1 MPFASNRLAALCVA
15 LIILTL
21 SHAEAGRCNTRQF
34 SEVPNWVASGYG
46 VSRDSKYTYGF
57 SQESLPS
64 LLPFNDAELQSRLKT
79 AALADLAT
87 RITAYISTK
96 TEIGSSAYNDNVD
109 VRLDTGTSVRSSL
122 RLNNLGASNFYIN
135 HKTCQAYFR
144 VSLSNVDIP
153 ISQIG
158 GQIDTIKARLES
170 GSTAYAPMLKEAKQL
185 ENQLVALDFGQETGI
200 NSVKNR
206 LKIEAK
212 ALTQKI
218 SKLAFISNAE
228 NLLADLKNPRD
239 YVVEANTLL
248 LEFDNL
254 DLNSGDRQLLNELKR
269 RLSTRFDEIS
279 AVLGTDRIFAFTD
292 STLSTLLDQENW
304 EIIDNQLRSFPE
316 FWVPKRQISDQKIA
330 LNMAKEYEIKKI
342 LKLSTELNSATRF
355 GLTQIDL
362 KLLATLYRA
371 GDNAVD
377 RVFEASQTIVGRP
390 VTNDNLRSA
399 LEQMLREIH
408 EENF

>member
-1 MPFASNRLAALCVA
+1 MAVEILLCTVLVEHTTFA
-15 LIILTL
+15 
-21 SHAEAGRCNTRQF
+21 
-34 SEVPNWVASGYG
+34 
-46 VSRDSKYTYGF
+46 
-57 SQESLPS
+57 
-64 LLPFNDAELQSRLKT
+64 
-79 AALADLAT
+79 
-87 RITAYISTK
+87 
-96 TEIGSSAYNDNVD
+96 
-109 VRLDTGTSVRSSL
+109 
-122 RLNNLGASNFYIN
+122 
-135 HKTCQAYFR
+135 
-144 VSLSNVDIP
+144 
-153 ISQIG
+153 
-158 GQIDTIKARLES
+158 
-170 GSTAYAPMLKEAKQL
+170 
-185 ENQLVALDFGQETGI
+185 
-200 NSVKNR
+200 
-206 LKIEAK
+206 
-212 ALTQKI
+212 
-218 SKLAFISNAE
+218 
-228 NLLADLKNPRD
+228 
-239 YVVEANTLL
+239 
-248 LEFDNL
+248 
-254 DLNSGDRQLLNELKR
+254 NELKR